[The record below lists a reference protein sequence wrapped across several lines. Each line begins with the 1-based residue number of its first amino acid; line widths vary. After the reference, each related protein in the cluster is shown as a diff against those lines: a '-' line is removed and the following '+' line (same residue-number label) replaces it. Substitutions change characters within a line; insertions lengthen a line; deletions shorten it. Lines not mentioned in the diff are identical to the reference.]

1 MAKLTLKAPPT
12 FKGKVKIPV
21 AGGAT
26 VEVVF
31 DFKHRTREELDAH
44 MAAVRAKVAPLVAAT
59 PVEGQDAPVELPTPR
74 EITIDDEVAD
84 VMAVTSGWDLDE
96 PFNAENVRVLLNNY
110 HRASWAIGM
119 AYMVELTQSRE
130 GN

>member
-1 MAKLTLKAPPT
+1 MAKLSLKAPPT

-44 MAAVRAKVAPLVAAT
+44 MAALRARSVPPPAAPQA
-59 PVEGQDAPVELPTPR
+59 EGQDKPVELPMPR
-74 EITIDDEVAD
+74 EVTMDDEVAD
-84 VMAVTSGWDLDE
+84 VMAVATGWDQDE

-119 AYMVELTQSRE
+119 AYMVELTQARE